1 MGWIYIPH
9 RPLVIGTDALVKGC
23 IMNTQTAEDATVLVV
38 DDERDIADLYST
50 WLQRE
55 YTVRTAYGPDEALE
69 KADGE
74 VDVLLLDR
82 QMPKMT
88 GDEVL
93 ERLRDYGVDCRVVM
107 VTAIEPDFDIVE
119 MGFDDYLTKP
129 VMLEGL
135 QDAVERMLT
144 REDYD
149 ETVQEFFALSA
160 KKATLESN
168 KDPVELRDSDEYEH
182 LERQVER
189 LHQQADTT
197 VAELDDAGDFE
208 ALFHEFPGGA

>member
-1 MGWIYIPH
+1 MGWIYIHQPL
-9 RPLVIGTDALVKGC
+9 LVIDTDALVRGSM
-23 IMNTQTAEDATVLVV
+23 MNTPTVEDATVLVV

-50 WLQRE
+50 WLRGE
-55 YTVRTAYGPDEALE
+55 YTVRTAYGPDEALH
-69 KADGE
+69 KADSE
-74 VDVLLLDR
+74 VEVLFLDR

-93 ERLRDYGVDCRVVM
+93 ERIRDRGIGCRVVM
-107 VTAIEPDFDIVE
+107 VTAVDPDFDIVE
-119 MGFDDYLTKP
+119 MPFDDYLTKP
-129 VMLEGL
+129 VMLEEL

-168 KDPVELRDSDEYEH
+168 KDPVELRDSDEYER
-182 LERQVER
+182 LEKEVEQLR
-189 LHQQADTT
+189 RQADTT
-197 VAELDDAGDFE
+197 VAELGDAGEFE
-208 ALFHEFPGGA
+208 SLFHEFPGDA